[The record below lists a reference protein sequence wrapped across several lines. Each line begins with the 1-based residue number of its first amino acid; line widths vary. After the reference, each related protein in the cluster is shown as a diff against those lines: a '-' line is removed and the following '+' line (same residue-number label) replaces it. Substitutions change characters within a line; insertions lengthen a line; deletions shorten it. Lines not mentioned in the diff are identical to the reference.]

1 MRTITYSEAIREA
14 LSVEMERDNTLYIM
28 GEDVGEYGGLFKV
41 TKGLFEKFGS
51 SRVIDS
57 PLSESAIVGVGIG
70 TAISGITSIVEIQF
84 TDLLTCAM
92 DQIINN
98 AAKIHYLSNG
108 LVSVPLVIRAVYGAG
123 VGSGAHHTQ
132 SVEGWFAA
140 IPGLKIVMPS
150 TPYDAKGLLI
160 SAIRDPNPVLFLE
173 HKRLYFSKG
182 EVPED
187 SYAIPFGKAATRREG
202 NDVTVLAT
210 GLMVSHCLEAADE
223 YSEKDINVE
232 VIDLRSICPL
242 DKETILNSVKKTGR
256 LIIVEEGNLTGG
268 FAGEIAAIVVDK
280 GFDFLDA
287 PIKRVSSSDNPFPS
301 NIEMESYCLPNK
313 NKVIDAIKE
322 LLLG

>member
-1 MRTITYSEAIREA
+1 MKTITYSEAIREA
-14 LSVEMERDNTLYIM
+14 LTLEMERDDELYIM
-28 GEDVGEYGGLFKV
+28 GEDVGKYGGLFKV
-41 TKGLFEKFGS
+41 TRGLYEKFGS
-51 SRVIDS
+51 MRVIDS
-57 PLSESAIVGVGIG
+57 PLSESVIVGAGIG
-70 TAISGITSIVEIQF
+70 TAISGISSIVEIQF

-92 DQIINN
+92 DQIVNN
-98 AAKIHYLSNG
+98 AAKFHYISNG
-108 LVSVPLVIRAVYGAG
+108 LLTVPLVIRAVYGAG
-123 VGSGAHHTQ
+123 VGSGAHHSQ

-160 SAIRDPNPVLFLE
+160 SSIRDPNPVLFLE
-173 HKRLYFSKG
+173 HKRLYFAKG

-187 SYAIPFGKAATRREG
+187 SYSIPLGKAAIRREG
-202 NDVTVLAT
+202 SDVTIVAT
-210 GLMVSHCLEAADE
+210 GLLVSQCLEAADE
-223 YSEKDINVE
+223 CSEMNISVE

-268 FAGEIAAIVVDK
+268 FAGEIAAIVVDE

-301 NIEMESYCLPNK
+301 NVEMELYCLPNK
-313 NKVIDAIKE
+313 QKIIDTVEALIV
-322 LLLG
+322 G